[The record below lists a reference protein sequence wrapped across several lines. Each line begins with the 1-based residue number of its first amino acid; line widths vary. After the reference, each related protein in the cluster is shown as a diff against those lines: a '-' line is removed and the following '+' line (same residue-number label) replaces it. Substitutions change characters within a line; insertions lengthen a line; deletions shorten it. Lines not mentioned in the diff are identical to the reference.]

1 MQQTQPYHPEAGHP
15 LSAAPTASSSLHA
28 EVLSLIR
35 TYDASGD
42 MDHQFTKGELAVCA
56 AVALQ
61 QHSFSEDDIS
71 RYALLQF
78 GRQAW
83 KSSAIVKGFT
93 TICDQLEAP
102 LLHHSRQPR
111 DSSAQKYSIDLPAAR
126 IFLDKRL
133 GKARAGFFDLLKL
146 PAELRTAIYEY
157 ALSYPSPEPG
167 YNSNCFLAKPWLP
180 ETDEVNK
187 GPRFLRFVRTPTLDK
202 ILTIVHVNKQVYQEA
217 LPVFFRGNKFDF
229 NTTTLKQLTLMLTRS
244 NSTVSPGRRALCPLE
259 PVRSHHVTHLRLHYK
274 RGDLRVIKTLPPALT
289 ELLRA
294 ERLRRHLTVEV
305 NENEWRDYRS
315 LYASSRRREWDH
327 TSLFVLPAVS
337 ELVQLAAKAEHFEL
351 KGEGKSIHE
360 YLRSELEKYKAR
372 NSQETG
378 LSDRETEQAES
389 VGA

>member
-1 MQQTQPYHPEAGHP
+1 MP
-15 LSAAPTASSSLHA
+15 
-28 EVLSLIR
+28 
-35 TYDASGD
+35 
-42 MDHQFTKGELAVCA
+42 
-56 AVALQ
+56 
-61 QHSFSEDDIS
+61 
-71 RYALLQF
+71 
-78 GRQAW
+78 
-83 KSSAIVKGFT
+83 
-93 TICDQLEAP
+93 
-102 LLHHSRQPR
+102 
-111 DSSAQKYSIDLPAAR
+111 
-126 IFLDKRL
+126 
-133 GKARAGFFDLLKL
+133 
-146 PAELRTAIYEY
+146 
-157 ALSYPSPEPG
+157 
-167 YNSNCFLAKPWLP
+167 
-180 ETDEVNK
+180 
-187 GPRFLRFVRTPTLDK
+187 
-202 ILTIVHVNKQVYQEA
+202 IVHVNKQVYQEA

-274 RGDLRVIKTLPPALT
+274 GGDLRVIKTLPPGLT

-294 ERLRRHLTVEV
+294 ERLRHLTVEV

-315 LYASSRRREWDH
+315 LYASSRGREWDH